1 MSMEKMLTIVVPVYN
16 VQKYIYKCVD
26 SILSQTYKNIE
37 VILVDDG
44 SPDECGTICD
54 KYAEKDKRV
63 RVIHKKNGGL
73 SSARNSAL
81 DIANGDYVGFV
92 DSDDWIEP
100 TMYEEMVQFLEDE
113 NCDMVE
119 CAINNVIDDKKTI
132 ISDCGKE
139 VLSGRE
145 ALMRRLDTIKHFT
158 MPRPSVW
165 SKLYRGDFWKN
176 KRFPEG
182 KIHEDYFLTCMA
194 LYEANRVGLIH
205 KGLYNHLKNNP
216 SSICNTKFSKRD
228 LYRRN
233 QCEYIVDYLADK
245 ADPELYEMALI
256 SYFCYLV
263 TAIWK
268 CDQNGLKDEAA
279 ENIRIVQSHKK
290 LIKGLHFSWKKR
302 IDLYLIVFFPYL
314 FLFFRRALS
323 SLRNLCL

>member
-16 VQKYIYKCVD
+16 VQKYIYKCED

-37 VILVDDG
+37 VILVDDS

-132 ISDCGKE
+132 ISD
-139 VLSGRE
+139 
-145 ALMRRLDTIKHFT
+145 
-158 MPRPSVW
+158 
-165 SKLYRGDFWKN
+165 
-176 KRFPEG
+176 
-182 KIHEDYFLTCMA
+182 
-194 LYEANRVGLIH
+194 
-205 KGLYNHLKNNP
+205 
-216 SSICNTKFSKRD
+216 
-228 LYRRN
+228 
-233 QCEYIVDYLADK
+233 
-245 ADPELYEMALI
+245 
-256 SYFCYLV
+256 
-263 TAIWK
+263 
-268 CDQNGLKDEAA
+268 
-279 ENIRIVQSHKK
+279 
-290 LIKGLHFSWKKR
+290 
-302 IDLYLIVFFPYL
+302 
-314 FLFFRRALS
+314 
-323 SLRNLCL
+323 